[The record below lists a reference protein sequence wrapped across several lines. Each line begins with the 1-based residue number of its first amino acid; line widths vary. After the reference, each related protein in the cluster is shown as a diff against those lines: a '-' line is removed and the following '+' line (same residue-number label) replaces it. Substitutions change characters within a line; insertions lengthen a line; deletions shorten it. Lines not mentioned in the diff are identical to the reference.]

1 MEKTAHVY
9 IMSSH
14 RKVLYIGVTT
24 EFAARVS
31 QHKSG
36 RFENSFTSR
45 YKVDRLVY
53 YETYSRI
60 VDAIAREKQLKGWL
74 RIRKV
79 ALIVENNPDWKDLSA
94 EWGKPTEPFDE
105 AAFQRRK
112 AEKY

>member
-60 VDAIAREKQLKGWL
+60 VDAIAREKQLKGWRREKKL
-74 RIRKV
+74 NLIRTV
-79 ALIVENNPDWKDLSA
+79 NPEFKDL
-94 EWGKPTEPFDE
+94 
-105 AAFQRRK
+105 
-112 AEKY
+112 AEKWGWKIITRHERMNP